1 MSRIVSVA
9 YRSGLSIRGSICDLA
24 EPVLAYGQYLWLA
37 EPVWAPR
44 IVSVAQHNEFEHL
57 R

>member
-9 YRSGLSIRGSICDLA
+9 CRSGLSIRGSICDLA

-44 IVSVAQHNEFEHL
+44 IVSVAQHNEFERL